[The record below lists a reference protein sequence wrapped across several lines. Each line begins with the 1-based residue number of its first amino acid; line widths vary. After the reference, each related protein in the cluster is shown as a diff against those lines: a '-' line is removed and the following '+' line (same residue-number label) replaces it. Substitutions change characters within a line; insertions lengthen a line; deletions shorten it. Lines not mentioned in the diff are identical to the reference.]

1 MLLNNFGISVIE
13 NQTKYEQITVGNFTI
28 KSWLQDND
36 LKIYETHNERK
47 PKWLE
52 WDSNSWMLSF

>member
-47 PKWLE
+47 PK
-52 WDSNSWMLSF
+52 